1 MSENGRGV
9 LMSSDLVG
17 GRLRDDVR
25 EPEPSAARSD
35 DGTPRGAS
43 EGSGPWWA
51 PGAGTAARDPWAT
64 GPRLGSSEPAA
75 PWAGTAAGSPAAG
88 VAWPPQDE
96 PRPGAGAGGPGGP
109 GWGGGGWGGGPIPP
123 AGGTVAP
130 RRAGRLVALVAAAG
144 LAAGA
149 LGGAGAAVVL
159 DRQAGVGT
167 LSGASISTGAAPT
180 AMDAK
185 AVAAAV
191 LPSVV
196 QVQAQVSQG
205 RSTGSGFVIDRQGHV
220 LTNAHVVGDAR
231 QVTVVTNDGTR
242 LAGTVVG
249 ADAAHDV
256 AVVQVQGGDLN
267 PLVLGRSGAVAVGDP
282 VLAVGSPLGLTGTVT
297 QGIISAKD
305 RGVEVGNGEKLK
317 ALQTDAPINPGN
329 SGGPLVDSAGRVI
342 GMNTAIATL
351 GGGGLGGESGS
362 IGIGFAIPID
372 RAVQVAQQ
380 LLGR

>member
-1 MSENGRGV
+1 
-9 LMSSDLVG
+9 MSSDLIG
-17 GRLRDDVR
+17 GRLRDGDAR
-25 EPEPSAARSD
+25 ED
-35 DGTPRGAS
+35 DPRVAGADEGTPHGTS
-43 EGSGPWWA
+43 GGSGPWWA
-51 PGAGTAARDPWAT
+51 PGGSGGGSSRDPWTTGPAGAGGSGRSSAGTAT
-64 GPRLGSSEPAA
+64 
-75 PWAGTAAGSPAAG
+75 
-88 VAWPPQDE
+88 AWPPAQ
-96 PRPGAGAGGPGGP
+96 PPQRPETGAGGPGGP
-109 GWGGGGWGGGPIPP
+109 GWGGSGWGGGPTPP
-123 AGGTVAP
+123 PGGTVAP

-167 LSGASISTGAAPT
+167 LSGASVSTGAAPT

-196 QVQAQVSQG
+196 QIQAQVSQG

-220 LTNAHVVGDAR
+220 LTNAHVVGDAQ

-256 AVVQVQGGDLN
+256 AVVRVQGGDLN
-267 PLVLGRSGAVAVGDP
+267 PLVLGRSSAVAVGDP
-282 VLAVGSPLGLTGTVT
+282 VLAVGSPLGLSGTVT

-305 RGVEVGNGEKLK
+305 RDVEVGNGEKLK

>member
-1 MSENGRGV
+1 
-9 LMSSDLVG
+9 MSSDLAG
-17 GRLRDDVR
+17 GRLRDGDVR
-25 EPEPSAARSD
+25 EPDLSASRSD
-35 DGTPRGAS
+35 DGTARGSS

-51 PGAGTAARDPWAT
+51 PGGGTASRDPWAT
-64 GPRLGSSEPAA
+64 GPALGSSAA
-75 PWAGTAAGSPAAG
+75 PTWAGTPSGPAAAGS
-88 VAWPPQDE
+88 AWPPPVQDRPQPE
-96 PRPGAGAGGPGGP
+96 PGGGGPGGP
-109 GWGGGGWGGGPIPP
+109 GWGGGGWGEGPTPP

-130 RRAGRLVALVAAAG
+130 RRAGRLVALVVAAG

-196 QVQAQVSQG
+196 QIQAQVSQG

-220 LTNAHVVGDAR
+220 LTNAHVVGDAQ

-256 AVVQVQGGDLN
+256 AVIQVQGGDLA
-267 PLVLGRSGAVAVGDP
+267 PLVLGRSSAVAVGDP
-282 VLAVGSPLGLTGTVT
+282 VLAVGSPLGLSGTVT

-305 RGVEVGNGEKLK
+305 RDVEVGNGEKLK

-342 GMNTAIATL
+342 GMNSAIATL
-351 GGGGLGGESGS
+351 GSAGGESGS

>member
-1 MSENGRGV
+1 
-9 LMSSDLVG
+9 MSSDLVG
-17 GRLRDDVR
+17 GRLRDDDVR
-25 EPEPSAARSD
+25 APEPSAAPSAA
-35 DGTPRGAS
+35 GTPQGTN

-51 PGAGTAARDPWAT
+51 PGAGTPARDPWAT
-64 GPRLGSSEPAA
+64 GPVLGSSAPAPSA
-75 PWAGTAAGSPAAG
+75 LSWAGRPADPSAAGA
-88 VAWPPQDE
+88 AWPPPVQDR
-96 PRPGAGAGGPGGP
+96 PRPEPGAGGPGAP
-109 GWGGGGWGGGPIPP
+109 GWGGGGWGEGPTPP
-123 AGGTVAP
+123 SGGTVAP

-167 LSGASISTGAAPT
+167 LSGASISTGVAPT

-196 QVQAQVSQG
+196 QIQAQVSQG

-256 AVVQVQGGDLN
+256 AVVRVQGGDLS

-282 VLAVGSPLGLTGTVT
+282 VLAVGSPLGLSGTVT

-351 GGGGLGGESGS
+351 GGGSGPGAESGS